1 MKTFY
6 YILLTVII
14 IITVMWFNSEPTVI
28 SYGPMHQ
35 NTKVDTNITIG
46 FNTNINAQSAIDNLS
61 ISPHIEYEWQYT
73 KENKTLIIK
82 PKTDLIHQTTYTV
95 KLSAGVKHHIRK
107 PSTKEF
113 SFEFTTADY
122 NRINITLLG
131 DTVLYHLE
139 NELKQENTNY
149 AFEKLNDDILS
160 KDNFIFTN
168 LENPI
173 SDRGTEINNK
183 AYRFRSSPNTVE
195 ILKHAKIN
203 AVALANNHALDYGP
217 DALIDTVSYC
227 KKADITCVGY
237 FKNAQEKQ
245 MPPIINYKG
254 IKIGLASYLD
264 KIIVPYW
271 HHKLWQGN
279 ANSAGVEFINDN
291 ILEDIKYLR
300 DNSDIVIVAL
310 HWGIEREKET
320 TTQQTKLAH
329 LLIDNG
335 ADIIMGHHPHVVQ
348 AVEKYNGG
356 LVFYSLGNFVFPPTN
371 EHRRDTFSAV
381 IKVNKQ
387 GIIDTTLYP
396 LTPIEGR
403 PHSMNEQQTAEF
415 YQEIKKLSSKF
426 NSELVLNSTTITV
439 K

>member
-1 MKTFY
+1 MKSLY
-6 YILLTVII
+6 YILLTIII

-28 SYGPMHQ
+28 SCGPTQQ
-35 NTKVDTNITIG
+35 NIKVDTIISIS

-61 ISPHIEYEWQYT
+61 ISPHLEYEWQYS
-73 KENKTLIIK
+73 KENKTLVIK
-82 PKTDLIHQTTYTV
+82 PKNNLLHNTTYAI
-95 KLSAGVKHHIRK
+95 KLSAGVKHNLRK

-122 NRINITLLG
+122 TPINITLLG

-139 NELKQENTNY
+139 DQLKQDKANY
-149 AFEKLNDDILS
+149 AFEKLDNDILS
-160 KDNFIFTN
+160 KDNFIFAN

-173 SDRGTEINNK
+173 SDRGIEIKNK
-183 AYRFRSSPNTVE
+183 AYRFRSIPNTID
-195 ILKHAKIN
+195 ILKHVNIN

-217 DALIDTVSYC
+217 DALIDTVLYC
-227 KKADITCVGY
+227 NKADITCVGY
-237 FKNAQEKQ
+237 FENAQEKQ
-245 MPPIINYKG
+245 LPPIINYKG

-271 HHKLWQGN
+271 HRKLWQGH

-310 HWGIEREKET
+310 HWGIEREKTT

-329 LLIDNG
+329 LLIENG

-348 AVEKYNGG
+348 AVEKYNNG
-356 LVFYSLGNFVFPPTN
+356 LIFYSLGNFVFPPTN
-371 EHRRDTFSAV
+371 EHRRATFSAV
-381 IKVNKQ
+381 IRVNKK
-387 GIIDTTLYP
+387 GILNTTLYP
-396 LTPIEGR
+396 IKPINGR

-415 YQEIKKLSSKF
+415 YQEINKLSSKF